1 MARHYLVTGGC
12 GFIGSHLV
20 DALLAAGHQVTVLD
34 DLSSG
39 RRGNLPAG
47 ARLIVGDVADP
58 KAVAD
63 AMAGT
68 DGCFHLAAVVEVQRT
83 AENWAST
90 HRINLGGAVNCLEAA
105 RRLGADRPV
114 PVVMTSSAAVY
125 GLATDMPLAEDVPTR
140 PISPYG
146 ADKLGA
152 EIHGHVG
159 AATMGSRATALRLF
173 NVFGP
178 RQLPASPYSGVVSIF
193 VRQALAGE
201 ALTVVGDGEQTRDF
215 IYVADV
221 VRCFL
226 LAMERLE
233 RQPGSAFD
241 VYNVCRGE
249 GVSVN
254 GLAGLVRA
262 ASNADLH
269 ISHLPTR
276 PTDIRVSVGNPA
288 RARRDLGFVAATGLD
303 DGLAATIAWARAD
316 AQAS

>member
-1 MARHYLVTGGC
+1 MTSHYLITGGS
-12 GFIGSHLV
+12 GFIGSHLAE
-20 DALLAAGHQVTVLD
+20 ALLAAGHRVTVLD

-39 RRGNLPAG
+39 RRDNLPAG

-58 KAVAD
+58 QVVMD

-83 AENWAST
+83 AENWALT
-90 HRINLGGAVNCLEAA
+90 HRVNQGGAVNCLEAA
-105 RRLGADRPV
+105 RRLGADRPL
-114 PVVMTSSAAVY
+114 PVVMASSAAVY
-125 GLATDMPLAEDVPTR
+125 GLSTHMPLAEDAPVR

-146 ADKLGA
+146 ADKLGL

-159 AATMGSRATALRLF
+159 AATMGSRAIALRLF

-215 IYVADV
+215 IHVTDV

-226 LAMERLE
+226 LAMDRLE

-241 VYNVCRGE
+241 VYNVCRGR

-254 GLAGLVRA
+254 GLARSVLA
-262 ASNADLH
+262 AAAADLP
-269 ISHLPTR
+269 IRHLPAR
-276 PTDIRVSVGNPA
+276 PADIRASVGDPA
-288 RARRDLGFVAATGLD
+288 RARRDLGFAAATGLD
-303 DGLAATIAWARAD
+303 DGLATTIAWARTTL
-316 AQAS
+316 QGS